1 MRSYSLW
8 LASVAL
14 TGSLLS
20 ACGDDNGPSL
30 IASNIV
36 ISEPLPGRAM
46 SAGYLT
52 LSNRTNSDMR
62 ISEVDSLQFGYVEI
76 HESVLEDG
84 IAKMLRLKEL
94 VVPAKTSV
102 SLQPGGKHLMLM
114 RPVGNPEKVTLNFY
128 DGETLLLSVQA
139 SVTRRNN

>member
-1 MRSYSLW
+1 MRTTSLW
-8 LASVAL
+8 FVGVAL

-20 ACGDDNGPSL
+20 ACGGDTGPAL
-30 IASNIV
+30 IASNVV
-36 ISEPLPGRAM
+36 ISEPLPSRAM

-62 ISEVDSLQFGYVEI
+62 ISEVDSLQFGYIEM

-84 IAKMLRLKEL
+84 VAKMRSIPVLLI
-94 VVPAKTSV
+94 PARTSV

-114 RPVGNPEKVTLNFY
+114 RPVGKPEKVTLNFY